1 MTEYL
6 DFNNFDT
13 FRDILTYP
21 KFEEEIYKTRLRELN
36 DLGVWFITPGGATR
50 VRNTN
55 LLGKGSVGLV
65 IKAKRR
71 RRILALKIRR
81 VDANRNNMYEE
92 VFLHSAANSIGIGP
106 IIIDYSENFIL
117 MEFINGFKIIDLC
130 KKNIKPSQLRKLM
143 VTLLE
148 QCFRMDQIGLD
159 HGQLSNLNNH
169 VIVSQNVPVIV
180 DFETSSVKRKSN
192 NVTSAVQSLLMSS
205 QFSNKLTQLN
215 DAYDTKVII
224 RLLKEYKEFKSR
236 DRFEKITEIFG

>member
-1 MTEYL
+1 MTKYL
-6 DFNNFDT
+6 DFNNFNR

-21 KFEEEIYKTRLRELN
+21 KFEEEIYKTRLRELI
-36 DLGVWFITPGGATR
+36 DLGVGFITSGGATR

-55 LLGKGSVGLV
+55 IIGKGSVGLV
-65 IKAKRR
+65 IKAKRGR
-71 RRILALKIRR
+71 RTLALKIRR

-117 MEFINGFKIIDLC
+117 MEFINGFKIIDLY
-130 KKNIKPSQLRKLM
+130 KKNLKPSKLRKLM

-169 VIVSQNVPVIV
+169 VIVSRNIPVII
-180 DFETSSVKRKSN
+180 DFETSSMKRKSN
-192 NVTSAVQSLLMSS
+192 NVTSAVQSLLMSG
-205 QFSNKLTQLN
+205 QFSNKLTRLN
-215 DAYDTKVII
+215 NAYDTKVII
-224 RLLKEYKEFKSR
+224 RLLKEYKEIKSR
-236 DRFEKITEIFG
+236 DRFEKITEIFS